1 VRQVIVV
8 SDGSGTK
15 GVYGPYAGPENAKK
29 AMAQLAAL
37 PGMGHDEWTV
47 FPLHELFTA
56 GKDAG
61 EAA

>member
-29 AMAQLAAL
+29 AS
-37 PGMGHDEWTV
+37 EWTV

-56 GKDAG
+56 EPGKDPG